1 MQRNR
6 ERVERGREGR
16 GGGMG
21 SNVRT
26 TCKKLKPWVVVLLE
40 GFSDIFQRKT
50 MLGQLV
56 SG

>member
-6 ERVERGREGR
+6 ERVEREEGR